1 MGITPSTLL
10 MVSPPQNDV
19 LKATNTKRTSV
30 YRTPADAV
38 PTKFDFIVCAHK
50 AINPSSAPPLFSD
63 VADENTTFAIMQ
75 NGVGNE
81 NPFRKEFPKSTII
94 SGVVWVGGVQKTP
107 GIITHTKNEDTKM
120 GLYPNPDLDPK
131 LEQQRLDQFANL
143 FRNGGT
149 TFSIEENIQI
159 NRWEKCVWNAA
170 WNPLTALTQCNTT
183 TWLESSTEAISSTK
197 QLMREM
203 ITVAQRCDVPLKLEL
218 ADELI
223 DKVLNVTGPVY
234 SSMYVDMRERRAMEV
249 EVILGTA
256 VKKAREFGIEVPVL
270 AMVYALVNAAD
281 ARIRTGKG
289 EHP

>member
-1 MGITPSTLL
+1 MC
-10 MVSPPQNDV
+10 V
-19 LKATNTKRTSV
+19 V
-30 YRTPADAV
+30 YRDPSEAA

-50 AINPSSAPPLFSD
+50 AINPSSAPPLFKN
-63 VADENTTFAIMQ
+63 VADDNTTFVIMQ

-81 NPFRKEFPKSTII
+81 EPFRKEFPKCTII
-94 SGVVWVGGVQKTP
+94 SGVVWVGGVQRTP

-120 GLYPNPDLDPK
+120 GLYPNPDLDAK
-131 LEQQRLDQFANL
+131 IEQERLDKFVAL

-149 TFSIEENIQI
+149 TFSVVENVQI
-159 NRWEKCVWNAA
+159 DRWEKCVWNAA
-170 WNPLTALTQCNTT
+170 WNPLTALTQVDTT
-183 TWLESSTEAISSTK
+183 TWLHSSPEADSLTR

-203 ITVAQRCDVPLKLEL
+203 ITVAQHCDVPLKLEL

-223 DKVLNVTGPVY
+223 EKVLNVVGAVY
-234 SSMYVDMRERRAMEV
+234 SSMYVDMKERRAMEV

-270 AMVYALVNAAD
+270 GMVYALVNAAD
-281 ARIRTGKG
+281 LRIRTGKG